1 MTLLNSTTFVD
12 HTKILNPTLAWGW
25 GVEEQEF
32 EQANLPGGGWR
43 TFELIN
49 AQRFAKK
56 VNLLFPYDLVI
67 NFPYCVQYI
76 SYTFIAENLMLSK
89 VTSQVDYF
97 FLLIIMSL
105 HNVLIEYSKVK
116 FLFGH
121 NRE

>member
-1 MTLLNSTTFVD
+1 MTLLNSATFVD

-25 GVEEQEF
+25 GVEVREF

-49 AQRFAKK
+49 AQCFAKK

-89 VTSQVDYF
+89 VIV
-97 FLLIIMSL
+97 LLSSSWSFPRLKL
-105 HNVLIEYSKVK
+105 HEVSCRYGLTTC
-116 FLFGH
+116 
-121 NRE
+121 

>member
-1 MTLLNSTTFVD
+1 MR
-12 HTKILNPTLAWGW
+12 
-25 GVEEQEF
+25 EF
-32 EQANLPGGGWR
+32 EQANLPGGGWQ
-43 TFELIN
+43 TFELIK
-49 AQRFAKK
+49 AQCFAKK

-67 NFPYCVQYI
+67 NFPYCVKYI
-76 SYTFIAENLMLSK
+76 SYTFIAENLMLRK

-97 FLLIIMSL
+97 FLVIIMSL

>member
-1 MTLLNSTTFVD
+1 MR
-12 HTKILNPTLAWGW
+12 
-25 GVEEQEF
+25 EF

-49 AQRFAKK
+49 AQCFAKK
-56 VNLLFPYDLVI
+56 VNLFFPYDLVI

-105 HNVLIEYSKVK
+105 HNVLSS
-116 FLFGH
+116 FLVTTGNERVNGILHGFTLVSFSFAF
-121 NRE
+121 E

>member
-1 MTLLNSTTFVD
+1 MR
-12 HTKILNPTLAWGW
+12 
-25 GVEEQEF
+25 EF

-49 AQRFAKK
+49 AQCFAKK
-56 VNLLFPYDLVI
+56 VNLFFPYDLVI

-97 FLLIIMSL
+97 FLVIIMSL